1 MSKSPKLVLR
11 ATTSGKITQSGAAAG
26 HSTNMVEAARPAI
39 KILIKQSPILTGH
52 HSHVVEASK
61 PVIKASTS
69 GVIKQNLVAAGHS
82 SNMADASESVV
93 KATTSGITTQSPKID
108 KFNIVK
114 SPDVP
119 QSVAVAQPPTID
131 GSNIASTSQN
141 GVISIQLYQEY
152 VENICRNIPEEYH
165 GFPARLRVKRYLAE
179 MTHRNL
185 PGVVQHTNADE
196 TDETPTKRRRE

>member
-69 GVIKQNLVAAGHS
+69 GVIK
-82 SNMADASESVV
+82 
-93 KATTSGITTQSPKID
+93 QSPKID